1 MNDAHLVMH
10 GLAIKKHATPE
21 DVAGVLGLEPE
32 TVRETLAKLVAAKR
46 VVEAQGR
53 YLLAPAA
60 RMLLDADYSR
70 YYADVRANPA
80 FQAGYAGFERLNA
93 VLKQLITDWQTIPVR
108 GDRVPN
114 DHSDKDYD
122 AKIVDRL
129 GDLHERA
136 ETVLDQLASVL
147 PRMRDLS
154 RQARGRAGKGREGR
168 DRLGQRRQDRELSHG
183 LVRAA
188 RGPVAVD
195 AARTQRVAKRA
206 MTVAFGQ
213 WTIGLD
219 DQGFPSRERIGG
231 KAWSVARMLSLGLN
245 VPPAFVV
252 TTEACR
258 AFLSTGA
265 EPPGLDAQIDA
276 GRRLARRKDRAQLRT
291 RAASVAC
298 VGPFRRADLHA
309 GHDGHGA
316 QPRNERRDGGGAW
329 RRVRRSR
336 LRAQYASP
344 LSRSLCPHCVALDGA
359 GVR

>member
-32 TVRETLAKLVAAKR
+32 TVRETLVKLVAAKR

-136 ETVLDQLASVL
+136 ETVLDQLASAL
-147 PRMRDLS
+147 PRMRIYRDKLADALDKAEKGAIAWVSDARIESYHTVWFELHEDLL
-154 RQARGRAGKGREGR
+154 
-168 DRLGQRRQDRELSHG
+168 RLMQ
-183 LVRAA
+183 
-188 RGPVAVD
+188 
-195 AARTQRVAKRA
+195 
-206 MTVAFGQ
+206 
-213 WTIGLD
+213 
-219 DQGFPSRERIGG
+219 RER
-231 KAWSVARMLSLGLN
+231 S
-245 VPPAFVV
+245 
-252 TTEACR
+252 E
-258 AFLSTGA
+258 
-265 EPPGLDAQIDA
+265 
-276 GRRLARRKDRAQLRT
+276 
-291 RAASVAC
+291 
-298 VGPFRRADLHA
+298 
-309 GHDGHGA
+309 
-316 QPRNERRDGGGAW
+316 
-329 RRVRRSR
+329 
-336 LRAQYASP
+336 
-344 LSRSLCPHCVALDGA
+344 
-359 GVR
+359 